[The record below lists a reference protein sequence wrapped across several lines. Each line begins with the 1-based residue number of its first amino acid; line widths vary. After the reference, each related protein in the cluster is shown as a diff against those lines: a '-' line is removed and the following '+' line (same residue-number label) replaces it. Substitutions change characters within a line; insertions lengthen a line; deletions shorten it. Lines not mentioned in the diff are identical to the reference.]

1 MKEKRYVVFCDL
13 DGTLLNENGKVTD
26 FTKEAFKR
34 FKAAGNEI
42 VFTTARSRRLQGIGG
57 ALREISDD
65 FILHNGGELIRQG
78 ECIAK
83 HYFSL
88 AQAREI
94 GLRMTKAGV
103 CAAVILED
111 AYYANYDA
119 PKVWG
124 EIRGF
129 VRTDFLDLP
138 QAVPKFA
145 LYFPSGDASV
155 FPKALCGQGNL
166 EITDRAKTGVFAPP
180 DVSKGAAIQEWIA
193 LCGMEEW
200 TSVAI
205 GNDTIDLSAF
215 DACDVSAAVGNAHRE
230 ALEAADVIIG
240 RNDEDGAARYL
251 LSLLKP

>member
-1 MKEKRYVVFCDL
+1 MQEKRYVVFCDL

-34 FKAAGNEI
+34 FRAAGNEI
-42 VFTTARSRRLQGIGG
+42 VFTTARSRRLQGIGD

-78 ECIAK
+78 KSIAK

-88 AQAREI
+88 ALAREI
-94 GLRMTKAGV
+94 GLQLTKKGV

-111 AYYANYDA
+111 AYFANYDA

-129 VRTDFLDLP
+129 VRTDFSDLP

-145 LYFPSGDASV
+145 LYFPDGDASV
-155 FPKALCGQGNL
+155 FPKELYGQGKL

-180 DVSKGAAIQEWIA
+180 DVSKGAAIRAWMAQR
-193 LCGMEEW
+193 GMEEL
-200 TSVAI
+200 TSIAI

-215 DACDVSAAVGNAHRE
+215 EACDVSAAVGNAQPE

-240 RNDEDGAARYL
+240 RNDEEGAARYL
-251 LSLLKP
+251 LSLLKQ